1 MQTYLQSPHSTGIT
15 NVIPTNTITYTQRT
29 YVCLCSSVPSFGC
42 HSAGISASLGTQTG
56 FVAWGK
62 KGFGAVWCET
72 EVMVEEEK
80 EETETEVWVP
90 VNDVMNTDG
99 SPEVRVEDVAF

>member
-1 MQTYLQSPHSTGIT
+1 MQTYLHSPHNTGIM

-29 YVCLCSSVPSFGC
+29 YICLCSSVPSFGC

-62 KGFGAVWCET
+62 KGFGAVWCEA
-72 EVMVEEEK
+72 EVVEEE
-80 EETETEVWVP
+80 EEAETVVWVP
-90 VNDVMNTDG
+90 VNAIMTTDG
-99 SPEVRVEDVAF
+99 SAEVRVEDVAF